1 MTRRR
6 KFRTATHA
14 TLVRPRY
21 PFVKG
26 LVRTNTQDGL
36 AGDSTGGRRDWLAA
50 AARVRR
56 RTDVMA
62 ANFLH
67 MCRTCGIPARR

>member
-36 AGDSTGGRRDWLAA
+36 AGDSMGGRRDGWPRQRAFGA
-50 AARVRR
+50 GP
-56 RTDVMA
+56 TSW
-62 ANFLH
+62 
-67 MCRTCGIPARR
+67 P

>member
-6 KFRTATHA
+6 KFRTATGA

-26 LVRTNTQDGL
+26 LLRTNTQDGF
-36 AGDSTGGRRDWLAA
+36 AGNSTAA
-50 AARVRR
+50 VQ
-56 RTDVMA
+56 T
-62 ANFLH
+62 LS
-67 MCRTCGIPARR
+67 